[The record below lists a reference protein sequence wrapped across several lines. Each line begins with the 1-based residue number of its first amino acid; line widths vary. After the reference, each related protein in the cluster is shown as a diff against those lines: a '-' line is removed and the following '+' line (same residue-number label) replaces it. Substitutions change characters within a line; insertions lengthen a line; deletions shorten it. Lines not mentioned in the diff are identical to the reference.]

1 MVRTALITAT
11 LAVGL
16 IAAPTASA
24 QPKFCD
30 SPQHDIYIHAC
41 ARGDGGLGP
50 MMGYRGK
57 DGNMHFMRQKDY
69 DKMVAENKRKHPH

>member
-11 LAVGL
+11 LAAGL
-16 IAAPTASA
+16 MAAPMANA

-30 SPQHDIYIHAC
+30 SPQHNIYIHAC
-41 ARGDGGLGP
+41 ASGDGGLGP
-50 MMGYRGK
+50 MMGYQDSSGK
-57 DGNMHFMRQKDY
+57 PHFMRQKDY